1 MTASSLDFK
10 KLFLK
15 EQELLDPESTGD
27 ESDLETEQPDPAGE
41 PWVSD
46 TPKDRVGLAF
56 SGGWDSQRNL

>member
-27 ESDLETEQPDPAGE
+27 ESDLETEQPGPAGE
-41 PWVSD
+41 PFFPQ
-46 TPKDRVGLAF
+46 TNQT
-56 SGGWDSQRNL
+56 GGPTFKALLGTFIW